1 MLKILSMLLRSFFQ
15 SNSRHH
21 PKKKEGC
28 VMSTTFGTLQTM
40 TQAYRQI
47 CGGEE
52 PWIALGNFRNAWYGN
67 AKDRR
72 VSLLRESVAKSTQ
85 DTELSHRWSAVF
97 ARTVEFPWLRDDVP
111 CRPRV

>member
-52 PWIALGNFRNAWYGN
+52 PWIALGNFRNAWYGY

-72 VSLLRESVAKSTQ
+72 VALERETLAKIDQ
-85 DTELSHRWSAVF
+85 DKGISHRANAFCSRNV
-97 ARTVEFPWLRDDVP
+97 
-111 CRPRV
+111 

>member
-52 PWIALGNFRNAWYGN
+52 PWIALGNFRNAWYGY

-72 VSLLRESVAKSTQ
+72 GALMSEPLAKSRQ
-85 DTELSHRWSAVF
+85 GTEVNHRWRCFFGA
-97 ARTVEFPWLRDDVP
+97 TD
-111 CRPRV
+111 RVLVRR